1 MTFDDV
7 GRKADQEFELT
18 PDSEGNVQYKSCKH
32 LFMANHVQSSSV
44 FVLDDAHII
53 QFAEYRVRVLL

>member
-18 PDSEGNVQYKSCKH
+18 FDSEGNVQYGV
-32 LFMANHVQSSSV
+32 M
-44 FVLDDAHII
+44 
-53 QFAEYRVRVLL
+53 